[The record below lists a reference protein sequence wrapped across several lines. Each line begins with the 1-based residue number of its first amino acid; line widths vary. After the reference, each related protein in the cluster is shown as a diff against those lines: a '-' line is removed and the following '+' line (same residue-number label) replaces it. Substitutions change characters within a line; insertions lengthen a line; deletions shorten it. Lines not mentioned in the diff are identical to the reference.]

1 MDKWVLFLGT
11 YVEKFLHFL
20 RQIVSTIIL
29 CQIFSKRWRNSN
41 HILSLVLDRVWV
53 PIPDPSLNK
62 RLRIYALAK
71 FKFKLP
77 FPSTKK
83 CVKLKTLELYM
94 HKKTTT
100 NMYYIVLH
108 ILWLSLKTIL
118 VLYSSMWLRDKIS
131 YRSLILQQNTSHL
144 RFMKIHA
151 WKWLIGLISALFFRE
166 KKRKK

>member
-1 MDKWVLFLGT
+1 MD
-11 YVEKFLHFL
+11 
-20 RQIVSTIIL
+20 I
-29 CQIFSKRWRNSN
+29 
-41 HILSLVLDRVWV
+41 VWV

-71 FKFKLP
+71 FKFKFP
-77 FPSTKK
+77 FPSTEK

-100 NMYYIVLH
+100 NMYYIVH
-108 ILWLSLKTIL
+108 ILCLSLKTIL

-166 KKRKK
+166 KKEKNNNLKQLNRLAGF

>member
-1 MDKWVLFLGT
+1 MLKNF
-11 YVEKFLHFL
+11 FIFC
-20 RQIVSTIIL
+20 QIVSIIIL

-94 HKKTTT
+94 HKK
-100 NMYYIVLH
+100 NNNKYVLH
-108 ILWLSLKTIL
+108 STTHIMFVIKNNPS

-151 WKWLIGLISALFFRE
+151 WKWLIGLISAFF
-166 KKRKK
+166 KIYN